1 MSRVPEARIEVNG
14 SVGDVTPKYN
24 AIYKWVTT
32 THLLTSWDIL
42 ATSHFRVA
50 EAQKGYSKKGVEEF
64 NFCLFSE
71 RVMEALILKVCCS
84 P

>member
-1 MSRVPEARIEVNG
+1 MNG

-42 ATSHFRVA
+42 VTSHFRVA